1 MQEPKIVWFI
11 PQGRTG
17 NNLLQYLAA
26 EVIKHIYKFDIV
38 QKIDTIDG
46 DIFKITD
53 ESYTK
58 ITYDYMNSNEQ
69 FISDKNIVLDGY
81 FQKSDILLYLR
92 PHLLQYFNIHN
103 NTYINDTYK
112 ISDFSN
118 SATKHNIIF
127 DDNTLVMHLRLDDF
141 IHYTSSPNIFVK
153 EELSKFIDTIK
164 FTQLYI
170 VCDKLRHDW
179 EKKYV
184 EYFVSKYQA
193 QILCGS
199 FLDDFNLLKITPRLV
214 TSQSTFSWLAAYLG
228 NATEVYIPYSNF
240 YKDHQI
246 LKECHQNC
254 ILHYG
259 TPFATFANLL
269 DNINNNSTIDSI
281 MNYNGQAGQDLFVL
295 KVLNSKYKGTFLEIG
310 SNHPIKINNTYL
322 LENTYNWNGIMVEY
336 DNNFIELYRQ
346 YRPLSKWVI
355 SDATKIN
362 YKVLFEENK
371 MPENIDY
378 LQIDLEVNNNSTLQ
392 TLKLLDEQLMD
403 KYKFATVTFEHDIY
417 SGNYFDTRNESRKI
431 FEKRGYELVFPDVM
445 NDGNAFEDWYVHPEL
460 VNMNYINNIK
470 SNHSMEYIDIIN
482 KL

>member
-1 MQEPKIVWFI
+1 M
-11 PQGRTG
+11 
-17 NNLLQYLAA
+17 
-26 EVIKHIYKFDIV
+26 
-38 QKIDTIDG
+38 
-46 DIFKITD
+46 
-53 ESYTK
+53 
-58 ITYDYMNSNEQ
+58 
-69 FISDKNIVLDGY
+69 
-81 FQKSDILLYLR
+81 
-92 PHLLQYFNIHN
+92 
-103 NTYINDTYK
+103 
-112 ISDFSN
+112 
-118 SATKHNIIF
+118 
-127 DDNTLVMHLRLDDF
+127 
-141 IHYTSSPNIFVK
+141 
-153 EELSKFIDTIK
+153 
-164 FTQLYI
+164 
-170 VCDKLRHDW
+170 
-179 EKKYV
+179 
-184 EYFVSKYQA
+184 
-193 QILCGS
+193 
-199 FLDDFNLLKITPRLV
+199 DDFNLLKITPRLV

-259 TPFATFANLL
+259 TPFATFADLL
-269 DNINNNSTIDSI
+269 DNINNINNNSTIDSI